1 MDWLDDILKYTD
13 QDYLFGANPESGSWQ
28 DIAQSFLNTPYDP
41 EGSLIGRILRAEE
54 RVPSTPGVNPEGD
67 PMYGSS
73 GKTNPVIRD
82 LEQEEANRPAWS
94 PSSATYDA
102 PDMIT
107 VPQYEVPRRKVGMI
121 GGNPNMYGN
130 LQNDITEEEKLEM
143 LSRLLRG
150 RA

>member
-107 VPQYEVPRRKVGMI
+107 VPQYEVPRWKVGMI

-130 LQNDITEEEKLEM
+130 LQKNITEEELEM
-143 LSRLLRG
+143 LSRLLRR

>member
-1 MDWLDDILKYTD
+1 MAYW
-13 QDYLFGANPESGSWQ
+13 QDYLFGERPESGSWE
-28 DIAQSFLNTPYDP
+28 DIAQSLLNPVYDP
-41 EGSLIGRILRAEE
+41 EGRLLSRILKEAPP
-54 RVPSTPGVNPEGD
+54 PSMADIGKNLQQDPMGD
-67 PMYGSS
+67 PN
-73 GKTNPVIRD
+73 KAPPNPVIRD

-107 VPQYEVPRRKVGMI
+107 VPQYEVPRWKVGMI

-130 LQNDITEEEKLEM
+130 LQKNITEEELEM
-143 LSRLLRG
+143 LSRLLRR